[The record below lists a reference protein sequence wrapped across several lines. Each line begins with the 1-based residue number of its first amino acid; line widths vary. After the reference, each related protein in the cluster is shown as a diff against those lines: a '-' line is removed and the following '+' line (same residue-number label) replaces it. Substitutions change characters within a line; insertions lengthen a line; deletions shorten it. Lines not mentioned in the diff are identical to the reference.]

1 MKRVLT
7 SMLLFVLV
15 VLPFKVDAEQLSD
28 RYGDTYTKIGGYG
41 ELTNLVAHHYK
52 KGIFE
57 TNYAVTLHVDDA
69 SELTSSEINDAFQEW
84 IDGFYMAFQ
93 TSGELIGGYPAEY
106 TTYYIDKEQDGDNIT
121 YMNIFELNV
130 DVPYEEVEKTWAFED
145 EVAAKIRQV
154 AKTDLDKV
162 LHVTDFVQRHYGYS
176 YDTTTTPHSHVAF
189 LTDGFGVCQA
199 YALMTGELLE
209 RLGMDVHYV
218 LGYITHEDGT
228 VEQHAWNLVKM
239 DGKWVNVDTTWSD
252 PFQPT
257 KGAASYNYM
266 MSDSLISFDHER
278 EANNL
283 PQANE
288 TKYEVLASYMTMTHD
303 ERYIYAES
311 PIGTVERF
319 LKATMERVDMP
330 VEIAG
335 TNLYMNDIYLY
346 FIDAETAALK
356 RWNVVT
362 NEVNYLLPNVSSFY
376 AENNRI
382 VYERDFEFVQTNI
395 QLEDPLAP
403 SYKRLAFYWEEQMH
417 ELAGDLLPVTWL
429 NLRMKHLASQHYQP

>member
-1 MKRVLT
+1 
-7 SMLLFVLV
+7 MLAYTLLV
-15 VLPFKVDAEQLSD
+15 VSCLLLPAAVSAEELKD
-28 RYGDTYTKIGGYG
+28 RYGDTYTLVGGYG
-41 ELTNLVAHHYK
+41 ELTNLIAHHYK
-52 KGIFE
+52 NGQFE
-57 TNYAVTLHVDDA
+57 TNYAVTLHIDNA
-69 SELTSSEINDAFQEW
+69 EQLTSAQINEAFQEW

-106 TTYYIDKEQDGDNIT
+106 TTYYIDKEQDGESIT

-130 DVPYEEVEKTWAFED
+130 DVPYEEIEKTWAFED
-145 EVAAKIRQV
+145 DIAKKIRNV

-162 LHVTDFVQRHYGYS
+162 LYVTDFVQRHFGYS
-176 YDTTTTPHSHVAF
+176 YDTTTTPYSHVAF

-209 RLGMDVHYV
+209 RLDMDVHYV

-239 DGKWVNVDTTWSD
+239 DGKWINIDTTWSD
-252 PFQPT
+252 PFQPI

-278 EANNL
+278 EAHNL
-283 PQANE
+283 PRANE
-288 TKYEVLASYMTMTHD
+288 TKYEVIAGHATMTHD

-319 LKATMERVDMP
+319 LKATMERVEMP
-330 VEIAG
+330 VELAG
-335 TNLYMNDIYLY
+335 TNLYMNDVYLY
-346 FIDAETAALK
+346 FIDAKTSALK

-362 NEVNYLLPNVSSFY
+362 NDVNYLLPDVMSFY
-376 AENNRI
+376 EEDGYL
-382 VYERDFEFVQTNI
+382 VYERDFEFVKTDI
-395 QLEDPLAP
+395 QLADVLTP
-403 SYKRLAFYWEEQMH
+403 SYKRLAFYWEEQINEM
-417 ELAGDLLPVTWL
+417 AGDLLPVTML
-429 NLRMKHLASQHYQP
+429 QLRLKHLASQHYVQ